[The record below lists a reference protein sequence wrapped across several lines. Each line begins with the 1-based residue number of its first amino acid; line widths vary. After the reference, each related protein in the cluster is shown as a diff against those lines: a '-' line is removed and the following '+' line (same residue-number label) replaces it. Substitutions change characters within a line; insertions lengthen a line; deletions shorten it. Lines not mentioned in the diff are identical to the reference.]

1 MKRMMKLEELR
12 LDGGTQTRV
21 RMQQS
26 VVREYAEAMSRGEKF
41 PPVDVF
47 FDGMDYWLVDGFHRY
62 RACEINGT
70 KTIAAKIRE
79 GSREDA
85 VLYSLGVNATHG
97 LRRTNADKQ
106 NAVRIMLEHPEW
118 SKWSDREIARRCGV
132 GNEMVSRYRRRMND
146 GSENQQEKTER
157 TTKNCKSDK
166 LVQMKDEHA
175 CNVVEHN
182 EKIKS
187 AKLEDFLKDDT
198 LELVE
203 DIVSVK
209 GSNYA
214 EVLFTSMQTYF
225 ALKKKM
231 LGDIG
236 WYGRLGKKNSLP
248 GFEFTGGR
256 TKSFTKNCGV
266 Q

>member
-62 RACEINGT
+62 RACEINGI
-70 KTIAAKIRE
+70 KTIAAKIME

-118 SKWSDREIARRCGV
+118 SKWSDREIASRCGV
-132 GNEMVSRYRRRMND
+132 GNEMVSRYRRSMND
-146 GSENQQEKTER
+146 ENENQQEKTER
-157 TTKNCKSDK
+157 TTKNCKFNK

-175 CNVVEHN
+175 CNVVKPN
-182 EKIKS
+182 EKIES

-198 LELVE
+198 LGLVE

-209 GSNYA
+209 ASNYA

-225 ALKKKM
+225 ALRKKCWATSAGM
-231 LGDIG
+231 AGP
-236 WYGRLGKKNSLP
+236 GKRIRCQALSSP
-248 GFEFTGGR
+248 AEE
-256 TKSFTKNCGV
+256 
-266 Q
+266 